1 MGAGVP
7 LDGTSSII
15 VAIVLMTYVFMSI
28 FTEQFFHYLHHYIK
42 HHLHDSKEAYLNVLE
57 KVKDEIMLVGVLT
70 VVLLVVEER
79 VAEDICITSI
89 WPCFVIKVQ
98 STHPSTKT
106 SLFLSFRVAMFCL
119 PFCSSAKPIAP

>member
-15 VAIVLMTYVFMSI
+15 VAIVLMIYVFMSI
-28 FTEQFFHYLHHYIK
+28 LTEQLFHHLHHYIK

-70 VVLLVVEER
+70 VVLLLVEER
-79 VAEDICITSI
+79 VAEDICITAI
-89 WPCFVIKVQ
+89 C
-98 STHPSTKT
+98 
-106 SLFLSFRVAMFCL
+106 R
-119 PFCSSAKPIAP
+119 